1 MISLDK
7 KDAKRASNMCA
18 RAFFEEPFYQVV
30 FPDEKTRFK
39 KLLNFFH
46 FRIKYGLN
54 YGKVY
59 TSSDK
64 IENIA
69 IWLPTEKPGMPF
81 SRMLRCGVLFS
92 VLTMGASSVQ
102 RLMDI
107 EKYIAAM
114 HSKTITEFHWHLSPI
129 AVDPPVQ
136 GQGKGSQLMK
146 PMFEKFDKEKT
157 CCFIETQ
164 TLENVEIYEHLGFKT
179 IHITEIP
186 KIDMTNWSM
195 LREPGNFHK

>member
-1 MISLDK
+1 MIPLER
-7 KDAKRASNMCA
+7 KDARRASNMCA
-18 RAFFEEPFYQVV
+18 RSFFDEPFYQVV

-39 KLLNFFH
+39 KLVNFFH
-46 FRIKYGLN
+46 FRIKYGLT

-59 TSSDK
+59 TTSNN
-64 IENIA
+64 IENVA

-92 VLTMGASSVQ
+92 LLTMGISSVR

-136 GQGKGSQLMK
+136 GQGKGSLLMK
-146 PMFEKFDKEKT
+146 PMFEKFDKENAS
-157 CCFIETQ
+157 CFIETQ
-164 TLENVEIYEHLGFKT
+164 TPKNVKIYEYFGFKT
-179 IHITEIP
+179 VHITEIP
-186 KIDMTNWSM
+186 EIDMTNWSM
-195 LREPGNFHK
+195 LRKPEN